1 MPEHMAFLSFQ
12 EHPVAARFFSYLFL
26 VVAAGLSAPALA
38 GVCDARFMHN
48 GGAVQ
53 LTGSGN
59 LSLGA
64 DLTFA
69 EVAKTDSA
77 NCRARV
83 QGTASFSY
91 AGLPPGKSKLDYLM
105 TIKQGKAEFVRY
117 AQAGEKPESGG
128 QFDLRML
135 GLFAYDGRIAEGQR
149 MAGATYRL
157 NIGKDAPVGGQPT
170 TVVRIGEKTVGAS
183 QSLDTALGRQSCWP
197 IRYAR
202 NTDPTLATFQGITL
216 PIPGMNTTVT
226 DWYCPAVN
234 LVMRQDIDQG
244 GMKSAVEIT
253 QIK

>member
-1 MPEHMAFLSFQ
+1 M
-12 EHPVAARFFSYLFL
+12 AARFFSCLFL
-26 VVAAGLSAPALA
+26 AGAAGWSAQALA
-38 GVCDARFMHN
+38 GVCDARFMHE

-105 TIKQGKAEFVRY
+105 TIRNGQAEFVRY
-117 AQAGEKPESGG
+117 AKAGEKPENSG

-135 GLFAYDGRIAEGQR
+135 GLFAYDGKIAQDQR
-149 MAGATYRL
+149 MPGAVYRL

-170 TVVRIGEKTVGAS
+170 TVVRIGEKTVGAR
-183 QSLDTALGRQSCWP
+183 QSLDTALGSQSCWP
-197 IRYAR
+197 IRYSR

-226 DWYCPAVN
+226 DWFCPAVN
-234 LVMRQDIDQG
+234 LVMRQDIDQAG
-244 GMKSAVEIT
+244 VKSAVEIT

>member
-1 MPEHMAFLSFQ
+1 MAEPFLELRVTLRIFSFALL
-12 EHPVAARFFSYLFL
+12 AA
-26 VVAAGLSAPALA
+26 AAGWLGPAHA
-38 GVCDARFMHN
+38 GVCDARFMHD

-69 EVAKTDSA
+69 EVSKADSS

-91 AGLPPGKSKLDYLM
+91 AGLPAGKSRLDYLM
-105 TIKQGKAEFVRY
+105 TIKNGQAEFVRY
-117 AQAGEKPESGG
+117 DKAGEEPGRGG

-135 GLFAYDGRIAEGQR
+135 GLFAYDGKMAEGQT
-149 MAGATYRL
+149 MPGGTYRL

-170 TVVRIGEKTVGAS
+170 TVVRIGQKAVGA
-183 QSLDTALGRQSCWP
+183 QQTLDTALGRQSCWP
-197 IRYAR
+197 IRYTR
-202 NTDPTLATFQGITL
+202 DTDPTLATFQGISL
-216 PIPGMNTTVT
+216 PIPGMKTVVT

-234 LVMRQDIDQG
+234 LVMRQDIDQS